1 MPDQSKAERTMTQFL
16 WAGAILLFI
25 LSEAQVIV
33 SYVRGASQHTWLDLG
48 RLLATLLVLSVPGIA
63 GLKGYS
69 VAKGLPS
76 AASAEEEARVA
87 WIARNF
93 LLIVIVAYV
102 AIGWVTR
109 QGLQ

>member
-1 MPDQSKAERTMTQFL
+1 MRDKSGAERTMTQFL
-16 WAGAILLFI
+16 WAGAVLLFI

-33 SYVRGASQHTWLDLG
+33 SYLYAPTPHPSFGTI
-48 RLLATLLVLSVPGIA
+48 RLLATVLVVSVPGIA

-76 AASAEEEARVA
+76 AASAGEEARVA
-87 WIARNF
+87 WLARNF

-102 AIGWVTR
+102 AIGWVSR
-109 QGLQ
+109 QGVQ